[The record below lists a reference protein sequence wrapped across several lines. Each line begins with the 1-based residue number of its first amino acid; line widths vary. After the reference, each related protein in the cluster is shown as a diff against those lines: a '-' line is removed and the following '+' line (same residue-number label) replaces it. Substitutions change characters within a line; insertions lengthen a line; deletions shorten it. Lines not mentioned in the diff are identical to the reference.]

1 VSVVGLIPTMRGA
14 GICPAP
20 VRMNTVSDRTAV
32 LPFSSLV
39 GQDAMKQAL
48 LLNAVNPAIGGVL
61 IRGEKG
67 TAKSTAVRGLAALLP
82 YVAVVAGCRFQCD
95 PGAPASWC
103 DECRERARAGEIL
116 HSESRP
122 MRVVEL
128 PVNASEDRVVGSI
141 DVEAAIKRGERRFE
155 AGLLAVANR
164 NLLYVDE
171 VNLLDD
177 HLVDVLLDA
186 AAMGVNV
193 VEREGVSLSHPAR
206 LMLVGTMNPEEGDL
220 RPQLLDRFGLC
231 VEVGGLQ
238 ALDDRVSVMERGM
251 RTDVALSSHEER
263 DQQRLRDVIARA
275 AELLALVRISRAM
288 RQFIAL
294 ICIDAGAVGHRADLV
309 ISRTAQTICAWR
321 EAERLVDAGSTDAV
335 QGMEELVVNAADV
348 VAAAE
353 LALAHRRREHPAS
366 DGSSSASPAEAAR
379 ERMEEMRRDAEASA
393 AQSDSTGETQDLEAP
408 QESTATSDQG
418 EGASH
423 GDQARATQSTAMG
436 PAQHFSGELFP
447 VRKIS
452 LPRDRRSRKA
462 SGKRTQSKSPDRRGR
477 YVRAVQTEH
486 TSDVAFDATVRAAAP
501 HQLRRREEAAAAGL
515 VDAPALHLERQDL
528 RQKVRRRR
536 TGTLIVFVVDASAS
550 MDAEQRMQATKG
562 AVLSLLRDAYVRRD
576 KVSLVVFSG
585 RSARVI
591 LQPTSS
597 VDLAEERLQR
607 LAVGG
612 TTPLT
617 HGLVAGLRVVRTERL
632 RDASVYPLVVL
643 ISDGRGNISLFGE
656 EPLLEAQRLAAQ
668 IGTEHVRMLVIDS
681 ARDHITATPLPRVG
695 VATTPPRSQLF
706 SGGYG
711 FNACL
716 DLAERSG
723 GEYLGL
729 YDLSQGAIL
738 AGVERSLRAR

>member
-1 VSVVGLIPTMRGA
+1 M
-14 GICPAP
+14 
-20 VRMNTVSDRTAV
+20 SDRARF
-32 LPFSSLV
+32 LPFTALV

-82 YVAVVAGCRFQCD
+82 DVAVVAGCRFQCD
-95 PGAPASWC
+95 PAVPAMWC
-103 DECRERARAGEIL
+103 EECRDRARAGETMHI
-116 HSESRP
+116 ESRP
-122 MRVVEL
+122 MQVVEL

-141 DVEAAIKRGERRFE
+141 DVETAIKRGERRFE
-155 AGLLAVANR
+155 PGLLAAANR

-186 AAMGVNV
+186 AAMGVNI

-238 ALDDRVSVMERGM
+238 VLDDRVLVMERETG
-251 RTDVALSSHEER
+251 TDTSISGDEAR
-263 DQQRLRDVIARA
+263 DQQRLREVIARA
-275 AELLALVRISRAM
+275 GELLPLVRISKAM

-294 ICIDAGAVGHRADLV
+294 ICVDAAAVGHRADLV

-321 EAERLVDAGSTDAV
+321 EAETLVDAGTADPVKA
-335 QGMEELVVNAADV
+335 MEELAVNAADV

-353 LALAHRRREHPAS
+353 LALAHRRRETTAS
-366 DGSSSASPAEAAR
+366 DGSGAPSPSEASR

-393 AQSDSTGETQDLEAP
+393 AESDSAAEAEDSEAP
-408 QESTATSDQG
+408 QESPTTSDQG
-418 EGASH
+418 DGASH
-423 GDQARATQSTAMG
+423 GDEARATESTAAG
-436 PAQHFSGELFP
+436 PPQHFSGDLFP

-462 SGKRTQSKSPDRRGR
+462 SGKRTQSQSPDRRGR

-486 TSDVAFDATVRAAAP
+486 TSDVAFDATLRAAAP
-501 HQLRRREEAAAAGL
+501 HQLRRRNDAAAAGA

-585 RSARVI
+585 RTARVI

-617 HGLVAGLRVVRTERL
+617 HGLAAGLKVVRTERL
-632 RDASVYPLVVL
+632 RDASVYPLIVL

-668 IGTEHVRMLVIDS
+668 IGIEHVRMLVIDS

-695 VATTPPRSQLF
+695 AATTSPRSQLF

-729 YDLSQGAIL
+729 YDLSQAEIL
-738 AGVERSLRAR
+738 AGVERSLRGR

>member
-1 VSVVGLIPTMRGA
+1 MRERG
-14 GICPAP
+14 G
-20 VRMNTVSDRTAV
+20 V
-32 LPFSSLV
+32 LPFSALV
-39 GQDAMKQAL
+39 GQEAMKRAL

-61 IRGEKG
+61 IRGQKG
-67 TAKSTAVRGLAALLP
+67 TAKSTAVRGLTELLP
-82 YVAVVAGCRFQCD
+82 DVDVVAGCRFHCD
-95 PGAPASWC
+95 PGDLALLC
-103 DECRERARAGEIL
+103 DECRTRVAAGETL
-116 HSESRP
+116 RTESRR
-122 MRVVEL
+122 MRLVEL

-155 AGLLAVANR
+155 PGLLAAANR

-186 AAMGVNV
+186 AAMGINT

-206 LMLVGTMNPEEGDL
+206 LMLVGTMNPEEGEL

-231 VEVGGLQ
+231 VDVGGLQ
-238 ALDDRVSVMERGM
+238 ALGDRVSIMERASGGH
-251 RTDVALSSHEER
+251 RNTSEAEQLA
-263 DQQRLRDVIARA
+263 QQRLRGLVARA
-275 AELLALVRISRAM
+275 VELLPLVRIPPAM
-288 RQFIAL
+288 RQLIAL
-294 ICIDAGAVGHRADLV
+294 ICIDAGAVGHRADIV
-309 ISRTAQTICAWR
+309 ISRTAQTVCAWR
-321 EAERLVDAGSTDAV
+321 EAEALTEAGAVDAPVGVDALSV
-335 QGMEELVVNAADV
+335 SADDV
-348 VAAAE
+348 IAAAE
-353 LALAHRRREHPAS
+353 LALAHRRRERSSPDAS
-366 DGSSSASPAEAAR
+366 GSTTSPVEAAA
-379 ERMEEMRRDAEASA
+379 ERMEEMRRQADAAAESEAAPDPEPSEVPEAS
-393 AQSDSTGETQDLEAP
+393 TGSPE
-408 QESTATSDQG
+408 
-418 EGASH
+418 EGTGSSR
-423 GDQARATQSTAMG
+423 GDEARATDS
-436 PAQHFSGELFP
+436 PAATTPQLYAGDLFP

-462 SGKRTQSKSPDRRGR
+462 SGKRSQSRSQDRRGR
-477 YVRAVQTEH
+477 YVRAVQTEK
-486 TSDVAFDATVRAAAP
+486 TTDVAFDATVRAAAP
-501 HQLRRREEAAAAGL
+501 HQQRRRSEAADAGVL
-515 VDAPALHLERQDL
+515 DAPALHLERQDL
-528 RQKVRRRR
+528 RQKVRKRR

-585 RSARVI
+585 RSARVV

-617 HGLVAGLRVVRTERL
+617 HGLVAGLKVVRTERL
-632 RDASVYPLVVL
+632 RDPSVYPLVVL

-668 IGTEHVRMLVIDS
+668 IGAEHVRMLVIDS
-681 ARDHITATPLPRVG
+681 ARDHIAATPLPRVG
-695 VATTPPRSQLF
+695 TAPSPSPPARSPLF

-738 AGVERSLRAR
+738 AGVERSLRGR

>member
-1 VSVVGLIPTMRGA
+1 M
-14 GICPAP
+14 
-20 VRMNTVSDRTAV
+20 SDRAGV
-32 LPFSSLV
+32 LPFTSLV

-48 LLNAVNPAIGGVL
+48 LLNAVNPGIGGVL
-61 IRGEKG
+61 IRGQKG

-82 YVAVVAGCRFQCD
+82 DVAVVSGCRFQCD
-95 PGAPASWC
+95 PGAPALWC
-103 DECRERARAGEIL
+103 EECRGRARAGEAMP
-116 HSESRP
+116 SWSRP

-141 DVEAAIKRGERRFE
+141 DVEAAIKHGERRFE
-155 AGLLAVANR
+155 PGLLAAANR

-186 AAMGVNV
+186 AAMGINT
-193 VEREGVSLSHPAR
+193 VEREGVSVSHPAQ
-206 LMLVGTMNPEEGDL
+206 LMLVGTMNPEEGEL

-231 VEVGGLQ
+231 VDVGGLQ
-238 ALDDRVSVMERGM
+238 GLDDRVSVMERGA
-251 RTDVALSSHEER
+251 RGAAGISSEEER
-263 DQQRLRDVIARA
+263 DQQRLREVIARA
-275 AELLALVRISRAM
+275 TQLLPLVRISRAM

-294 ICIDAGAVGHRADLV
+294 ICVDAAAVGHRADLV

-321 EAERLVDAGSTDAV
+321 EAQVLVDGGGAEGTAGDDALAV
-335 QGMEELVVNAADV
+335 SAADV

-353 LALAHRRREHPAS
+353 LALAHRRREHPSADSGS
-366 DGSSSASPAEAAR
+366 DASPTDAAR
-379 ERMEEMRRDAEASA
+379 ERMEEMRREAETSA
-393 AQSDSTGETQDLEAP
+393 AQADAAGDTEDSEAP
-408 QESTATSDQG
+408 QESLPSTDQG
-418 EGASH
+418 EGAAQ
-423 GDQARATQSTAMG
+423 GDQARPNEATATG
-436 PAQHFSGELFP
+436 PAQHFSGELFT
-447 VRKIS
+447 VRKIN
-452 LPRDRRSRKA
+452 LPRDRRNRKA
-462 SGKRTQSKSPDRRGR
+462 SGKRSQSKSRDRRGR
-477 YVRAVQTEH
+477 YVRAVQSEH

-501 HQLRRREEAAAAGL
+501 HQPRRRREAAATGV
-515 VDAPALHLERQDL
+515 VDAPALQLERQDL

-617 HGLVAGLRVVRTERL
+617 HGLVAGLKVVRTEKL
-632 RDASVYPLVVL
+632 RDASVYPLIVL

-695 VATTPPRSQLF
+695 AAVTPPRSQLF

>member
-1 VSVVGLIPTMRGA
+1 MSEAAR
-14 GICPAP
+14 
-20 VRMNTVSDRTAV
+20 V
-32 LPFSSLV
+32 LPFSALV
-39 GQDAMKQAL
+39 GQDAMKRAL
-48 LLNAVNPAIGGVL
+48 LLNAVNPSIGGVL
-61 IRGEKG
+61 IRGQKG
-67 TAKSTAVRGLAALLP
+67 TAKSTAVRGLTELLP
-82 YVAVVAGCRFQCD
+82 DVDVVAGCRFSCD
-95 PGAPASWC
+95 PGAPALLC
-103 DECRERARAGEIL
+103 DECRARAAAGETL
-116 HSESRP
+116 HAESRR
-122 MRVVEL
+122 MRLVEL

-155 AGLLAVANR
+155 PGLLATANR
-164 NLLYVDE
+164 NVLYVDE

-186 AAMGVNV
+186 AAMGVNT

-206 LMLVGTMNPEEGDL
+206 LTVVGTMNPEEGEL

-231 VEVGGLQ
+231 VDVGGLQ
-238 ALDDRVSVMERGM
+238 TLEDRVRVMQR
-251 RTDVALSSHEER
+251 VARRDGASSEGELAA
-263 DQQRLRDVIARA
+263 QETLRAVIARA
-275 AELLALVRISRAM
+275 TELLPLVRTPRAM

-294 ICIDAGAVGHRADLV
+294 ICIDAGAVGHRADIV
-309 ISRTAQTICAWR
+309 ITATAQTVCAWR
-321 EAERLVDAGSTDAV
+321 EAEALVRAGATDPVTAV
-335 QGMEELVVNAADV
+335 NDLTVSAEDV
-348 VAAAE
+348 ITAAE
-353 LALAHRRREHPAS
+353 LALAHRRRAHAS
-366 DGSSSASPAEAAR
+366 EDGGRSTATPAEAAA
-379 ERMEEMRRDAEASA
+379 ERMEEMRREAEAAASETQPSADAEDA
-393 AQSDSTGETQDLEAP
+393 EAP
-408 QESTATSDQG
+408 QESSA
-418 EGASH
+418 ASEESTGSSR
-423 GDQARATQSTAMG
+423 GDQARAAESAAGSTPQLFG
-436 PAQHFSGELFP
+436 GELFP

-452 LPRDRRSRKA
+452 LPRDRRTRKA
-462 SGKRTQSKSPDRRGR
+462 SGKRTQSRSQDRRGR
-477 YVRAVQTEH
+477 YVRAVQSDKT
-486 TSDVAFDATVRAAAP
+486 TDVAFDATVRAAAP
-501 HQLRRREEAAAAGL
+501 HQPRRRREAARAGV
-515 VDAPALHLERQDL
+515 VDSPALHLERQDL

-576 KVSLVVFSG
+576 KVALVVFSG
-585 RSARVI
+585 RSARVV

-617 HGLVAGLRVVRTERL
+617 HGLVAGLKVVRTERL
-632 RDASVYPLVVL
+632 RDASVYPLMVL

-668 IGTEHVRMLVIDS
+668 IGAEHVRMLIIDS
-681 ARDHITATPLPRVG
+681 ARDHIAATPLPRVG
-695 VATTPPRSQLF
+695 AGGPMQPARSPLF

-738 AGVERSLRAR
+738 AGVEKSLRGR